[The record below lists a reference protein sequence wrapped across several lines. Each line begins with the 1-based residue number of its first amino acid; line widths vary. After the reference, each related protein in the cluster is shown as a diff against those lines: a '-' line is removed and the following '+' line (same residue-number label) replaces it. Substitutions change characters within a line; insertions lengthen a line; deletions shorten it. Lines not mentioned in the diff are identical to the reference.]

1 VTLVISCASS
11 PNNKIANVCIALN
24 EFPYVRYYMP
34 SSHLPLGPLKPN
46 AQNRPP
52 PPPETASR
60 WRTNLARGSE
70 ARAYEAVESDFV
82 TKLLAF
88 RVQQTLEEYKKM
100 NPDFGVSVSTRCHI
114 ASADQAT

>member
-1 VTLVISCASS
+1 M
-11 PNNKIANVCIALN
+11 PNT
-24 EFPYVRYYMP
+24 
-34 SSHLPLGPLKPN
+34 HLPLGPLKPN

-70 ARAYEAVESDFV
+70 ARAYEAVETDFV

-88 RVQQTLEEYKKM
+88 LVQDNLEDYKKQ
-100 NPDFGVSVSTRCHI
+100 NPEFGVRDIFV
-114 ASADQAT
+114 ATDFRFSFYVRNQIMLVRKPHC

>member
-1 VTLVISCASS
+1 
-11 PNNKIANVCIALN
+11 
-24 EFPYVRYYMP
+24 MP

-100 NPDFGVSVSTRCHI
+100 NPDFGVSFSTRCHI
-114 ASADQAT
+114 ANADRAT